1 MTETLGSG
9 VDTCKKKNTES
20 LVLPVLYVAGY
31 KTSGIA
37 LIHLQDQ
44 QQNEL
49 WEEAVFCGQWLLR
62 YLVYNP
68 LTMFSLKI
76 YIVNFS

>member
-1 MTETLGSG
+1 MTETLGSV
-9 VDTCKKKNTES
+9 VDICKKKNTES
-20 LVLPVLYVAGY
+20 LVLPVLDVVGY

-37 LIHLQDQ
+37 LIPLQDQ

-49 WEEAVFCGQWLLR
+49 WEEAVFCGKWLLR
-62 YLVYNP
+62 YLVYNR

-76 YIVNFS
+76 